1 MISLQDKS
9 SVTAKGKHILTFCDA
24 TSKEAQFLSVQMERV
39 RAKRE
44 FALKLFDPEKREET
58 LKQLYLEYVHYK
70 NAIFKFRKR
79 EMVIEN
85 ITTTVGRTVLARRLS
100 GNTTYT
106 GIVNYTALGSDAT
119 PAVVGNT
126 QLGTEVYRKALS
138 SGTYLN
144 NVAYIETFFTAA
156 EVTGTFEE
164 YGMFIDGTGA
174 ANSGQLFNRF
184 TSTNIKSATETM
196 NCQSIVTFNDA

>member
-1 MISLQDKS
+1 
-9 SVTAKGKHILTFCDA
+9 
-24 TSKEAQFLSVQMERV
+24 
-39 RAKRE
+39 
-44 FALKLFDPEKREET
+44 
-58 LKQLYLEYVHYK
+58 
-70 NAIFKFRKR
+70 
-79 EMVIEN
+79 
-85 ITTTVGRTVLARRLS
+85 
-100 GNTTYT
+100 
-106 GIVNYTALGSDAT
+106 
-119 PAVVGNT
+119 VVGNT

-196 NCQSIVTFNDA
+196 NVQSIVTFNDA